1 MGLLAIAGIALPAQG
16 IVVDRRIE
24 RPRPTPRPVPR
35 TMPIEIRSHAVET
48 MIDNQ
53 GATTK
58 ITQVF
63 FNPNGWQLE
72 GEYIFPLPA
81 EAAINEFQMTM
92 NGQMVKGELLAA
104 DKARKIYEDTV
115 RRMIDPGLLEY
126 AGRGLFKAR
135 VFPILPQQDL
145 TITFTY
151 TELLPYDSGLVRF
164 NYPLR
169 TRNFSP
175 AAPKAVSVKVNL
187 KSEQALRTI
196 YSPTHSVEII
206 RKGDNEAVIGF
217 ELKETQPSNDFE
229 MFYGFA
235 EGAVS
240 ANVMGYR
247 EGDEAGYFL
256 ALLTPKISLTAEEI
270 LPKDVIVVLDTSGSM
285 MDDGKIEQA
294 KKALKFFVA
303 KLNDRDRFAIVT
315 FSTEARKLH
324 DALTEANKES
334 REAALAKIDKLEAA
348 GGTNFEGAL
357 RTAYDLAGSE
367 STRPCYILLMSDG
380 LPTMGEVTN
389 VQQLA
394 KLAREKR
401 ASHVRLFPFG
411 VGHDVNT
418 WLLDTLAEENK
429 GQREYVKPKEDMEI
443 KVSNFAN
450 KIASP
455 VLSDVKLRI
464 DGAELHDLHPQVPG
478 DVFAGTQLSVLGRFD
493 KPGKHQL
500 VLEGTVNGEKR
511 AFEYSV
517 EFKAADTTKAYL
529 PRMWAVRRVGY
540 LMDQINLKGANKE
553 LEAEIVRLGTK
564 FGIVTPYTS
573 FLVVEDTAPVRP
585 GRPLPE
591 GRRGDDNAFG
601 GGEGRGGR
609 AGAPAAPQDQSGAGA
624 VDKSKANADRREA
637 ESADDAEQVE
647 KKAKDDLAARARKQG
662 ETARRDQRV
671 GALKEAGMSDE
682 QAKEEAANV
691 VKTIGTRSFIWSDGV
706 WMESDLKNGEIADS
720 TAVEYMSEQWFELSR
735 KGGDA
740 AKILALGSEVVFR
753 IDGKTIRIAEPKEE
767 EPKEEEKK
775 EEKPE

>member
-1 MGLLAIAGIALPAQG
+1 
-16 IVVDRRIE
+16 
-24 RPRPTPRPVPR
+24 
-35 TMPIEIRSHAVET
+35 
-48 MIDNQ
+48 
-53 GATTK
+53 
-58 ITQVF
+58 
-63 FNPNGWQLE
+63 
-72 GEYIFPLPA
+72 
-81 EAAINEFQMTM
+81 
-92 NGQMVKGELLAA
+92 
-104 DKARKIYEDTV
+104 
-115 RRMIDPGLLEY
+115 
-126 AGRGLFKAR
+126 
-135 VFPILPQQDL
+135 
-145 TITFTY
+145 
-151 TELLPYDSGLVRF
+151 
-164 NYPLR
+164 
-169 TRNFSP
+169 
-175 AAPKAVSVKVNL
+175 
-187 KSEQALRTI
+187 
-196 YSPTHSVEII
+196 
-206 RKGDNEAVIGF
+206 
-217 ELKETQPSNDFE
+217 
-229 MFYGFA
+229 
-235 EGAVS
+235 
-240 ANVMGYR
+240 
-247 EGDEAGYFL
+247 
-256 ALLTPKISLTAEEI
+256 
-270 LPKDVIVVLDTSGSM
+270 LDTSGSM

-691 VKTIGTRSFIWSDGV
+691 VTTIGTRSFIWSDGV

-767 EPKEEEKK
+767 KPKEEEKK